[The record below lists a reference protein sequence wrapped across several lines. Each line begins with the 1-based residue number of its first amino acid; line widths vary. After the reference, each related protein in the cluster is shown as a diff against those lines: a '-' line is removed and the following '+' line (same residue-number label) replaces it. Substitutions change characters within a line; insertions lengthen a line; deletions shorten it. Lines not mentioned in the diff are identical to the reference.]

1 MLGKTGSFLFI
12 VDTLIKMSFKA
23 FSFCS
28 SVYMRD
34 PFNNGGMV
42 VELKEFSLIRNL
54 TVFQ

>member
-42 VELKEFSLIRNL
+42 VELKEFSLIRSL